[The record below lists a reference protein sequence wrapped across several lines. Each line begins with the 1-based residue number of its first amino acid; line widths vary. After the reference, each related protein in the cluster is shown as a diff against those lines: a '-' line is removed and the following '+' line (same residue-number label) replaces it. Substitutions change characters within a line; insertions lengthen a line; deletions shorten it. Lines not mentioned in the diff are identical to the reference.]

1 MPQRLI
7 TIPLQQL
14 EALVSESWSAF
25 RGSSRFRDVPP
36 LAPSWSLIGEAVLD
50 RTFTLTTS
58 VLTGLPVPER
68 VRRALG
74 EAREAAALF
83 RERGWLDEPDTYH
96 LVPPAPPE
104 AELAPAAI
112 WTRTGRRHFGR
123 LAFESGYAPHPGE
136 PGRERWLAHPK
147 NGMAHAHVLQH
158 DEPRPWLVC
167 IHGFGMGTP
176 RVDFSGFPVERLHD
190 ELGLNLIFPVLP
202 LHGPRGIGR
211 FSGGEV
217 LDPDYMRMVHLFAQ
231 AVWDVRR
238 LIEWAR
244 MRNGEP
250 VGVYG
255 ISLGGY
261 VAALV
266 ASLTDGLDCAIAG
279 IPAVDFPNLARDNEP
294 WIMQRYDEELETDWQ
309 VVRAISHPVSPLA
322 FTPRLARERRFIYA
336 GLADRV
342 VKPDQPRALWRHW
355 EHPDIHWFSG
365 GHVLGIWNPTIGP
378 FLTRSL
384 ESAGMARTGSS

>member
-7 TIPLQQL
+7 TIRLQQL
-14 EALVSESWSAF
+14 EAFVSESGAAF

-36 LAPSWSLIGEAVLD
+36 LDPSWSLIGEALLD

-68 VRRALG
+68 VRRALA
-74 EAREAAALF
+74 EASEAAALYAA
-83 RERGWLDEPDTYH
+83 RGFLGDPARFHVEP
-96 LVPPAPPE
+96 PPAPPGGLVPS
-104 AELAPAAI
+104 AV
-112 WTRTGRRHFGR
+112 WTRRGRRRFGH
-123 LAFESGYAPHPGE
+123 LAFESGFSPHHGE

-147 NGMAHAHVLQH
+147 NGTAHAFVLEH

-176 RVDFSGFPVERLHD
+176 MVNFSGFPVERLHD
-190 ELGLNLIFPVLP
+190 ELGLNLLFPVLP
-202 LHGPRGIGR
+202 LHGPRGLGR

-238 LIEWAR
+238 LIGWIRER
-244 MRNGEP
+244 GGES

-255 ISLGGY
+255 VSLGGY
-261 VAALV
+261 VTALT
-266 ASLTDGLDCAIAG
+266 ASLVDGLDCAIAG

-294 WIMQRYDEELETDWQ
+294 WVMRRYDDAFETDWS
-309 VVRAISHPVSPLA
+309 VVRAITHPVSPLA
-322 FTPRLARERRFIYA
+322 LTPRLSRERRFIYA

-355 EHPDIHWFSG
+355 DEPEIHWFSG
-365 GHVLGIWNPTIGP
+365 GHVLGVFNETIAP

-384 ESAGMARTGSS
+384 TSAGMTRAA